1 MSIYIFFPP
10 LKTGSGGLRVLK
22 DLVQILTKNGYEVKT
37 SSDPNFFQTKLTS
50 QDVYLVPEGWFN
62 ALLPG
67 LKAKAKIIL
76 YCQNWA
82 YLFTGVP
89 PDIDLVALPLTFWA
103 VSYPVAWF
111 MEQTL
116 GVKAKILRPSL
127 DFKLFYPPEQKSL
140 FPVKIAYMP
149 RKNKGLTRQILQTFL
164 ALTKPKKLADKIKFL
179 PIENLKPGQV
189 GEVLRQAHIFLST
202 GFPEG
207 LGLPPLEAMACNCLV
222 VGFTGFGGWDYARP
236 FNSHLVAPF
245 DLPSLPWQKNG
256 LFTSDGDVLNTALSL
271 IEAVSWYLNQDE
283 RFFKILE
290 QGQKTAQFYTAK
302 NQKKT
307 LLDLIS
313 RVGIGN

>member
-1 MSIYIFFPP
+1 MNIYIFLPP
-10 LKTGSGGLRVLK
+10 LKSASGGLRVLK
-22 DLVQILTKNGYEVKT
+22 DLAQILTASGYEVKT
-37 SSDPNFFQTKLTS
+37 SSDLKFFQSQLTS
-50 QDVYLVPEGWFN
+50 QDLYLVPEGWFN

-67 LKAKAKIIL
+67 LEAGAKIIL

-89 PDIDLVALPLTFWA
+89 EHIDLASLSLTFWA

-140 FPVKIAYMP
+140 LPVKIAYMP
-149 RKNKGLTRQILQTFL
+149 RKNKGLTRQILQIFL
-164 ALTKPKKLADKIKFL
+164 ALAKAKKLADQVKFL
-179 PIENLKPGQV
+179 PIENLKPSQV

-207 LGLPPLEAMACNCLV
+207 LGLPPLEAMACNALV

-236 FNSHLVAPF
+236 FNSQIAPPF
-245 DLPSLPWQKNG
+245 DLPTLPWQKNG
-256 LFTSDGDVLNTALSL
+256 LFTSDGDILNTALNL
-271 IEAVSWYLNQDE
+271 IQSVSWYLDKDQ
-283 RFFKILE
+283 RFFEILE
-290 QGQKTAQFYTAK
+290 QGQKTARFYHVKT
-302 NQKKT
+302 QVKT

-313 RVGIGN
+313 SKR